1 MDMRV
6 LGTRALVLAAAVF
19 AAASA
24 AAGPARSDHIEK
36 VVGPSE
42 PARSFPADFIPLL
55 PADSQA
61 HSLSSPWRDPRV
73 GGWGGGS
80 EPCPAS
86 PVARVPVIFVHGNS
100 YDAGFWRA
108 NETADGSTTNVRS
121 RMLSAGYCPDDVWA
135 VSYTGSMGYTTY
147 NDVNVPDVA
156 AFVKAVA
163 TYTGAPEVDVVSH
176 SLGVTLV
183 RKVMQ
188 TDPAVAELVRR
199 HVAIAGANHGT
210 TSCRG
215 SGTAHVSH
223 VCEETEPGSAW
234 LAALNAGGEAVPG
247 VEHLVIYD
255 GHPLGDNFYMG
266 PDADSPRLAGAC
278 NHAMPLTLHLPLA
291 RGAAAVN
298 TYVAFLR
305 DGTLPTCG

>member
-1 MDMRV
+1 MRV
-6 LGTRALVLAAAVF
+6 LGTRWLVVAAVLM
-19 AAASA
+19 
-24 AAGPARSDHIEK
+24 AAGPFWAGAPAHGEHIEK

-42 PARSFPADFIPLL
+42 PSRSFPADFMPLL
-55 PADSQA
+55 PVDSQA
-61 HSLSSPWRDPRV
+61 NSLASPWRDPRV
-73 GGWGGGS
+73 GGWGGGT
-80 EPCPAS
+80 EACPGS
-86 PVARVPVIFVHGNS
+86 PVARVPVIFVHGNA
-100 YDAGFWRA
+100 YDASFWRA
-108 NETADGSTTNVRS
+108 NETSDGSTTNVRS
-121 RMLSAGYCPDDVWA
+121 RMLAAGYCPDQIWA
-135 VSYTGSMGYTTY
+135 ISYTGGPGYTTY

-156 AFVKAVA
+156 GFVKAVA
-163 TYTGAPEVDVVSH
+163 AYTGAPEVDVVSH

-188 TDPAVAELVRR
+188 TDAVVADLVRR

-215 SGTAHVSH
+215 SGTARVSH

-234 LAALNAGGEAVPG
+234 LAALNGGGETVAG

-255 GHPLGDNFYMG
+255 GHPVGDNFFVG

-278 NHAMPLTLHLPLA
+278 NHAMPLTFHLPLA

-298 TYVAFLR
+298 TYVPFLR
-305 DGTLPTCG
+305 EGILPACH